1 MPTKAELKSKKTK
14 LKLRS
19 GDRVI
24 IIAGKDKGQ
33 IGFIAAVDPEKRRAL
48 VLQDNDENP
57 EMPNP
62 LNAAVKHKKAKY
74 QGEQSARYRIPA
86 PIDMSNLMLL
96 DPKDNKPTR
105 VGRRKEGDTIVRYAK
120 RSGTTLTDAHNV
132 MLKGDK
138 K

>member
-62 LNAAVKHKKAKY
+62 LNR
-74 QGEQSARYRIPA
+74 G
-86 PIDMSNLMLL
+86 
-96 DPKDNKPTR
+96 PT
-105 VGRRKEGDTIVRYAK
+105 
-120 RSGTTLTDAHNV
+120 
-132 MLKGDK
+132 
-138 K
+138 